1 MIAATFYRSRLI
13 PGVRD
18 VVLEQREQERT
29 ELSFPAVRL
38 GVNLALQQVSKEP
51 LHEIWRIS

>member
-13 PGVRD
+13 PGVGH
-18 VVLEQREQERT
+18 VVLERREQERT

-38 GVNLALQQVSKEP
+38 GVSLALQQVSKEP
-51 LHEIWRIS
+51 LHEILRIG